1 MCFSPFNGWSLWI
14 HFAVTC
20 CWFSS
25 KNLLTAMTQHLF
37 ITLRA
42 AETVSCLPLRLKPA
56 CASGAEVVRTKVWSV
71 LRWLGNCLKSVV
83 YSSFIHSKHR
93 GVNSPAVG
101 DDQILFVS
109 MLIPIDYKNYNVP
122 NGKNTFTHTFLAFQ
136 KVHYLLTLNVL
147 RPTSEEWE
155 KLEKLNHLNVLL
167 LVRVHFSVLWQCT
180 KIDAKCR
187 SLR

>member
-42 AETVSCLPLRLKPA
+42 AETVSCLPWGWNQLVHQELKWFGQKFGLFFVDLGIVWNLLFTLH
-56 CASGAEVVRTKVWSV
+56 SKKKTK
-71 LRWLGNCLKSVV
+71 
-83 YSSFIHSKHR
+83 KHR

-122 NGKNTFTHTFLAFQ
+122 NGKKHIHTHTFLAFQ
-136 KVHYLLTLNVL
+136 KVHYLLTLNIL
-147 RPTSEEWE
+147 RPT
-155 KLEKLNHLNVLL
+155 
-167 LVRVHFSVLWQCT
+167 
-180 KIDAKCR
+180 
-187 SLR
+187 